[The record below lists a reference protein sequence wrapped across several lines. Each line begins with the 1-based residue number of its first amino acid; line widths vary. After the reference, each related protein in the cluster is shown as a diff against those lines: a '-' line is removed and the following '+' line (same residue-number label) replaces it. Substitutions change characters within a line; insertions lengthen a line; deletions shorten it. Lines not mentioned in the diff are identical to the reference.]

1 MLRKEDEVDVTVRPH
16 DQSNIN
22 EFGRLNARLHEA
34 TAEKDSMKKKL
45 EHLDDAST
53 ELMMGSGGTVSLLL
67 GDAFITVSEE
77 DATEFCEEQ
86 VEKVREDSAV
96 GERGEREGEREGGW
110 VGGREGVSQSLS
122 HNSHTINPPPTHTH
136 PRLSKRELQGVVDTL
151 DEEIGGITDRQVEL
165 KKELYGRFGNSINL
179 EEQGPADP

>member
-86 VEKVREDSAV
+86 VEKVREDSTV
-96 GERGEREGEREGGW
+96 GERGEREGEREGGR
-110 VGGREGVSQSLS
+110 VGGNEYPSQSLS
-122 HNSHTINPPPTHTH
+122 HHSHTITPPHTHT
-136 PRLSKRELQGVVDTL
+136 PSTFQTL
-151 DEEIGGITDRQVEL
+151 ASGCCGH
-165 KKELYGRFGNSINL
+165 FG
-179 EEQGPADP
+179 

>member
-86 VEKVREDSAV
+86 VEK
-96 GERGEREGEREGGW
+96 
-110 VGGREGVSQSLS
+110 
-122 HNSHTINPPPTHTH
+122 
-136 PRLSKRELQGVVDTL
+136 LQGVVDTL